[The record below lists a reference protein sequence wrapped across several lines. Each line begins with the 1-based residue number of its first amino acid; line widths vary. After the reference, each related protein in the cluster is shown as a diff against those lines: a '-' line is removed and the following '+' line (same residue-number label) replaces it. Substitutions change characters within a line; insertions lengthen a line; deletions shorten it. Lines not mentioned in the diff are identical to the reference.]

1 MFYNMFYMFLKKFMH
16 FSMLE
21 KGEIAIL
28 VPVVLFVHVA
38 MDFVPFWYLGSSVQ
52 HPFVVVEG

>member
-1 MFYNMFYMFLKKFMH
+1 MFYMFLKNFMH